1 MLEPY
6 RTTVKNPSELENM
19 EQKVI
24 NELTKKDSI
33 AYLTKDMQFVLRS
46 EYVLWPIENLP
57 QKGYIGERF
66 IDLMMKGSN
75 WRNKN

>member
-33 AYLTKDMQFVLRS
+33 AYLTKDM
-46 EYVLWPIENLP
+46 
-57 QKGYIGERF
+57 
-66 IDLMMKGSN
+66 
-75 WRNKN
+75 